1 MARAIEFDYDGAI
14 EQATQL
20 FWEGGYAKTSL
31 RDLLKAMKI
40 GEGSFYNTF
49 KSKKQIY
56 LECLKYYNNKIN
68 MRRSAALMSAPN
80 AKLGVRAFLQV
91 IVEDL
96 DNCDKPR
103 VCLMARSISSEVFA
117 DCDLQKYIQDEM
129 SLSLHR
135 LTERLT
141 AAKDAGEFPPE
152 FDPETIT
159 QIITTYINGLFR
171 TALVCYDRQQIEKQI
186 DVFLTGLGI

>member
-1 MARAIEFDYDGAI
+1 MARAIEFDYDRAI

-20 FWEGGYAKTSL
+20 FWKSGYAKTSL

-68 MRRSAALMSAPN
+68 QRRGAALMSAPT

-96 DNCDKPR
+96 DNSEMPR

-117 DCDLQKYIQDEM
+117 DFDLQKFIQDEM
-129 SLSLHR
+129 SLSMNR
-135 LTERLT
+135 LAERLT
-141 AAKDAGEFPPE
+141 SAKETGEFPPE
-152 FDPETIT
+152 FDSETIA

-171 TALVCYDRQQIEKQI
+171 TALISYNRRQIERQI
-186 DVFLTGLGI
+186 NVFLTGLGI